1 MITQIK
7 NSTLVKTIQ
16 KFIKKK
22 SGAASINAGIYDND
36 ENTFLFI

>member
-1 MITQIK
+1 MMQQFK

-16 KFIKKK
+16 KFLSKAI
-22 SGAASINAGIYDND
+22 GATSNNARLYDND